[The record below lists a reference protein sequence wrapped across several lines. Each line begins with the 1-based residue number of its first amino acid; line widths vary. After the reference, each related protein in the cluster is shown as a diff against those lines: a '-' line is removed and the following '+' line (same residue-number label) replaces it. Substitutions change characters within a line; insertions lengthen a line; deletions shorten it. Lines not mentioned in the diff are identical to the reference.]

1 MGTSSWLT
9 ADKAMHFMACALV
22 AALAGSLLPWWA
34 GACIALA
41 LGAAKELV
49 WDLWMGRGTSS
60 WWDFLADVAGVPV
73 GLLIAWL

>member
-1 MGTSSWLT
+1 MTLKGMLSADKLLHMAFAALLT
-9 ADKAMHFMACALV
+9 AFF
-22 AALAGSLLPWWA
+22 GSLLPLWA

-49 WDLWMGRGTSS
+49 WDLWMGRGTASG
-60 WWDFLADVAGVPV
+60 WDFLSDVAGVPA